1 MDIPKLKNQKIER
14 KKHED
19 ACAIFRILELQIKNK
34 QSIKEYSE
42 KIKDLWRKYFTARG
56 IDVSEGE
63 NLEKN
68 KGERVLV
75 ENAITRAI
83 ILYCIVTDI
92 RYEDLTDDEEFEI
105 SMNVEFI
112 KKLLKLKM
120 TNFGAQ
126 IAKEAFGEN
135 ATIDLTEKGI
145 VVITDGEIEEE
156 IPN

>member
-14 KKHED
+14 KKHEH
-19 ACAIFRILELQIKNK
+19 ACATFDILELQVKNK
-34 QSIKEYSE
+34 QSIREYAE
-42 KIKDLWRKYFTARG
+42 KIKDLWRSYFAIKG

-63 NLEKN
+63 KLEKN
-68 KGERVLV
+68 AGERVLV

-105 SMNVEFI
+105 SMNVALI
-112 KKLLKLKM
+112 KKLLDLKM

-145 VVITDGEIEEE
+145 VVITDGKIEE

>member
-14 KKHED
+14 KKHEN
-19 ACAIFRILELQIKNK
+19 ACATFEILELQIKNK
-34 QSIKEYSE
+34 QSIKEYSK
-42 KIKDLWRKYFTARG
+42 KIKDLWRNYFAVKG

-63 NLEKN
+63 KLEKN
-68 KGERVLV
+68 AGERVLV

-83 ILYCIVTDI
+83 ILYCIATDV
-92 RYEDLTDDEEFEI
+92 RYEDLTEDEEFEI
-105 SMNVEFI
+105 SMNVALI
-112 KKLLKLKM
+112 KKLLNLKM
-120 TNFGAQ
+120 TNFGAE

-145 VVITDGEIEEE
+145 VVITDGEIEE

>member
-14 KKHED
+14 KKHEH
-19 ACAIFRILELQIKNK
+19 ACATFDILELQIKNK

-42 KIKDLWRKYFTARG
+42 KIKDLWRNYFTARG

-68 KGERVLV
+68 AGERVLV

-83 ILYCIVTDI
+83 LLYCIATDVK
-92 RYEDLTDDEEFEI
+92 YEDLTDDEEFEI
-105 SMNVEFI
+105 SMNVSFI
-112 KKLLKLKM
+112 KKLLNLKM

-126 IAKEAFGEN
+126 IAKEAFGDDARIE
-135 ATIDLTEKGI
+135 LTEKGI
-145 VVITDGEIEEE
+145 VVITGGEIEEL
-156 IPN
+156 PN